1 MYIKRRRADLDKM
14 SKIFEEIRN
23 IRTNTL
29 GLNVDEYQQVAN
41 QFQQGNAH
49 KKGKKLDFKVDES
62 SSSGQSLDSIER
74 RLTNSLLGVR
84 RRRFKKVTDEKLMK
98 IRVKHLVQRH

>member
-1 MYIKRRRADLDKM
+1 M

-62 SSSGQSLDSIER
+62 SSSG
-74 RLTNSLLGVR
+74 
-84 RRRFKKVTDEKLMK
+84 
-98 IRVKHLVQRH
+98 